1 MKNRAQTSLQ
11 RLGLY
16 KQAETPLMNA
26 GLAVLKAPGQ
36 FMEAAGHG
44 LEEFGRH
51 EGWNAT
57 GILGAAGLAAYG
69 GSKILEDARKAQTPY
84 AFPGT
89 Y

>member
-1 MKNRAQTSLQ
+1 
-11 RLGLY
+11 
-16 KQAETPLMNA
+16 MNA

-69 GSKILEDARKAQTPY
+69 GSKILEDARNRAAAAGFGMPPVDPYARAQTPY